1 MFSLTK
7 RPENTISIDGYTY
20 KVNLSFNRV
29 LKVFEIIA
37 DESLGEEEKTIESFE
52 LLVVDDKLKD
62 IPLDEKAVLIQE
74 LMSEITKKPYG
85 NIEIPKGGVD
95 EQNQVSNSPNF
106 DFKQDAGA
114 ILASFFQQYGLDLTK
129 EYDRMSWEVFIS
141 LFDNLN
147 GDTPIQQIRSY
158 REDDLTGYQ
167 DDPKG
172 MAAAVERQQYYKL
185 DILKNQENQTEYNPA
200 NGISNIFESYI
211 SKDKE
216 GG

>member
-1 MFSLTK
+1 MFSLTE
-7 RPENTISIDGYTY
+7 RPENEIVIDKKTY
-20 KVNLSFNRV
+20 KVDLSFNRV
-29 LKVFEIIA
+29 LKVFEIIG
-37 DESLGEEEKTIESFE
+37 DESLGEDEKTLESFS

-62 IPLDEKAVLIQE
+62 LPLDEKAVLIQE

-85 NIEIPKGGVD
+85 NIKTPTGGGD
-95 EQNQVSNSPNF
+95 EQNQVSTPQNF

-114 ILASFFQQYGLDLTK
+114 ILASFFQQYGIDLSK
-129 EYDRMSWEVFIS
+129 EYDKMSWEVFIA

-147 GDTPIQQIRSY
+147 GDTPIQQIRAY

-172 MAAAVERQQYYKL
+172 MAAATERQQYYKL
-185 DILKNQENQTEYNPA
+185 DVVKEQESLTEYNPA
-200 NGISNIFESYI
+200 NNISNIFDSYI
-211 SKDKE
+211 NNERE

>member
-1 MFSLTK
+1 MFSLTR
-7 RPENTISIDGYTY
+7 RPENTISIDGEIY

-37 DESLGEEEKTIESFE
+37 DESLGEDEKTVESFN
-52 LLVVDDKLKD
+52 LLVVDDKLKN

-85 NIEIPKGGVD
+85 NIGRPTGGGN
-95 EQNQVSNSPNF
+95 EQNQVSTPPNF

-129 EYDRMSWEVFIS
+129 EYDQMSWEVFIS

-172 MAAAVERQQYYKL
+172 MAAATERQQYYRL
-185 DILKNQENQTEYNPA
+185 DILKKQEEQPQFNPA
-200 NGISNIFESYI
+200 NGISNIFDSYI
-211 SKDKE
+211 NQEKE

>member
-7 RPENTISIDGYTY
+7 RQEDTISIDGNIY

-29 LKVFEIIA
+29 IKVFEIIA
-37 DESLGEEEKTIESFE
+37 DDSLGEDEKTAESFS

-74 LMSEITKKPYG
+74 LMNEITKKPYG
-85 NIEIPKGGVD
+85 NIERPTGGGN
-95 EQNQVSNSPNF
+95 EQNQVSNPPNF

-129 EYDRMSWEVFIS
+129 EYDRMNWEVFIS

-172 MAAAVERQQYYKL
+172 MAAAIERQQYYKL
-185 DILKNQENQTEYNPA
+185 DILKEQETQTEYNPA

-211 SKDKE
+211 NNEKE